1 MTFKTSSTR
10 LAPDTSLD
18 PDKNEL
24 TLKMAER
31 PDWPLFPAVSSAFS
45 AISFLTS
52 RRSRAAGTPAFW
64 QRPSINRPE
73 NEWRDHVEVVVANMA
88 GRGRVP

>member
-1 MTFKTSSTR
+1 MTFKASSTW
-10 LAPDTSLD
+10 LAPDTGLD

-31 PDWPLFPAVSSAFS
+31 PDWALFLAVSSAFS

-52 RRSRAAGTPAFW
+52 RRNRAAGTPAFW
-64 QRPSINRPE
+64 RRPSMDRPE
-73 NEWRDHVEVVVANMA
+73 KEWRDHVEVVVANMA